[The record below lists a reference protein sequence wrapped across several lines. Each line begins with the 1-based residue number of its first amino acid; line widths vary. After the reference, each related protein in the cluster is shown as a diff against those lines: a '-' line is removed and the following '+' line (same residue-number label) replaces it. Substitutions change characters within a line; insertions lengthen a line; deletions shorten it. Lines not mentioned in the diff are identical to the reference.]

1 MTKGEIIESIL
12 KELRSDASA
21 KRRRP
26 REQDEDERNVITY
39 LENLLQDAQP
49 DTDIRTCNDFIHLNV
64 ECCTTCHY
72 FLFPYD
78 MPLLTRLKSGEYAW
92 ICCAI
97 SCAIKR
103 ASGGV
108 FPLNDPSPEP
118 PAKSMGYKPFA
129 DFFGGKVEDYDA
141 K

>member
-12 KELRSDASA
+12 KELRSDAPA

-26 REQDEDERNVITY
+26 SEEDEDERNVITH
-39 LENLLQDAQP
+39 LESLLQDAQP
-49 DTDIRTCNDFIHLNV
+49 DTDIRTCTDFTHLNV
-64 ECCTTCHY
+64 ECCTNCHY
-72 FLFPYD
+72 FMFPYD
-78 MPLLTRLKSGEYAW
+78 MSPVIRLKSGEYAW

-97 SCAIKR
+97 QGAIKR
-103 ASGGV
+103 APGGV
-108 FPLNDPSPEP
+108 IPVKGPSPEP